1 MYKYILNQIIYTY
14 EAGQIKEAKM
24 TETSP
29 NILMFTMN
37 VSGITTSV

>member
-29 NILMFTMN
+29 NILIFTMN
-37 VSGITTSV
+37 VSGITIST